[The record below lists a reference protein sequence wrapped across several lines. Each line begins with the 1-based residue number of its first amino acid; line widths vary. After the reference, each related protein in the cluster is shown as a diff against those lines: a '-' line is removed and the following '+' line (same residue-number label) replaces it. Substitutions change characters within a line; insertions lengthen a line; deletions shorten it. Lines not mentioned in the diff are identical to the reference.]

1 MLISLIAFT
10 EWHWLAQKLSLI
22 ERENVSELFLIS
34 PDESSMIGFFASLRF
49 QAHKIVGQD
58 DFICACVLLA
68 AYTLVFGGF
77 NSGCR
82 SRTFKHSRPF
92 RWLVIQ
98 PTTQTA
104 CFSQSQ
110 QPARQVESL
119 CVLLPLTV
127 ALSAMSHLWSVCWLK
142 TYCLCSPLCFPC
154 LLFSLRLFVSP
165 PSLHSFVL
173 VWVGFCHSSFASLL
187 LHLIFVLNW
196 GNNLPVRQ
204 N

>member
-104 CFSQSQ
+104 CFSQSVTTAS
-110 QPARQVESL
+110 PSSRVTLCVVATNSGTERYESSLVCLLTEDILSLLSTLLPLPSFLFASL
-119 CVLLPLTV
+119 CVSSLP
-127 ALSAMSHLWSVCWLK
+127 
-142 TYCLCSPLCFPC
+142 PQLCFGVGWFLSFLLC
-154 LLFSLRLFVSP
+154 LSSSSLDLRFELRKQ
-165 PSLHSFVL
+165 
-173 VWVGFCHSSFASLL
+173 SSC
-187 LHLIFVLNW
+187 
-196 GNNLPVRQ
+196 
-204 N
+204 